1 MSEVVIPLI
10 VQDRAT
16 AALQSASSAAKGLD
30 SSTAALNKQIQA
42 ASASTNKFAGEADK
56 LASAVGMVSPKA
68 AEVIRQ
74 ISGMAKAAEV
84 ATQGS
89 GALGL
94 SMSSLLTIAGPVGIA
109 MGVLGG
115 VYLALAADLESV
127 DAANASAA
135 ATATAWADAAKKQAA
150 IVAKIGDD
158 YAVATGAAST
168 YDVEIRSQSAAL
180 LQARDAER
188 ALMVARVAAAGS
200 LHTPE
205 LVAAKQALADYDART
220 QELTDHLE
228 IAVRTKE
235 ANAQADRNAAAAA
248 KAHAAAER
256 ALAASMAADQ
266 AEITAHVREAEAA
279 RKDEQAA
286 AELRWKAESD
296 ALMSQIE
303 LRDKMTES
311 VNRLVQ
317 EQEIAA
323 DQAAEAAR
331 AAKQSSV
338 ASGITGAVSTSGPQ
352 SIQAGIGQAGIWG
365 AMVAALLTLAE
376 HMSEIGDAFNDFT
389 VNLNNSIASLPQT
402 IGDNLGKWI
411 AEGTVATVSML
422 PDLVTNI
429 IDAILNP
436 NTWKGIGKDMGES
449 FSAEFFAKMT
459 GASGSESTGMKALKG
474 GLGILTGGL
483 SGSVIN
489 AVKKYDTGTTYVS
502 QTGMAMVHA
511 GERIT
516 ASSGAESG
524 TQAARTHGGMG
535 GPTINVYGPVM
546 GSHDE
551 VARYLRRAVGRGLN
565 YGTG

>member
-16 AALQSASSAAKGLD
+16 AALQSASNAAKGLD

-56 LASAVGMVSPKA
+56 LASAVGMVSPRA

-94 SMSSLLTIAGPVGIA
+94 SMSSLLSIAGPVGIA

-115 VYLALAADLESV
+115 VYLALAADLEAV

-135 ATATAWADAAKKQAA
+135 ATATAWADAARKQAA

-168 YDVEIRSQSAAL
+168 YDVEIRNLTGSL
-180 LQARDAER
+180 TQARDAER
-188 ALMVARVAAAGS
+188 ALLVARVAAAGS

-220 QELTDHLE
+220 QELTDQIE
-228 IAVRTKE
+228 VSTRTKE

-248 KAHAAAER
+248 KAHAAAQS

-311 VNRLVQ
+311 VHRLVQ

-331 AAKQSSV
+331 QAKV
-338 ASGITGAVSTSGPQ
+338 EGRASGIAGAASGPSSVVSGIGNAGPWGAV
-352 SIQAGIGQAGIWG
+352 
-365 AMVAALLTLAE
+365 VAALINLSGNLA
-376 HMSEIGDAFNDFT
+376 SVGDAFNDFT

-429 IDAILNP
+429 IDAILDP

-474 GLGILTGGL
+474 ALGVLTGGL